1 MNHKLLFL
9 WLIFSLAGCG
19 LPEYSA
25 ESKARLIGSA
35 EDYAKKHP
43 LNFEKNET
51 GLLYHIKNPDK
62 GESPTVADTVLVHY
76 KGMLTNGEVIDKTM
90 GGPPVS
96 IALNEAIDGWK
107 EGIPMLRRKGR
118 GTFIIPPHLGYGDK
132 RVGKIP
138 NDAILIFEI
147 YLIDF

>member
-9 WLIFSLAGCG
+9 LLLFSFTGCG
-19 LPEYSA
+19 LPEYSE

-43 LNFEKNET
+43 LDFEKMDS

-62 GESPTVADTVLVHY
+62 GEHPAATDTVLVHY
-76 KGMLTNGEVIDKTM
+76 KGMLTNGEVFDKTM
-90 GGPPVS
+90 GGAPVS

-107 EGIPMLRRKGR
+107 QGIPMLKRKGR

-138 NDAILIFEI
+138 NDAILVFEI